1 MQPET
6 SINPQKRKNMDWN
19 YFLEHQT
26 QFFQAAYNVGK
37 FTLQKTKVDS
47 STMARTI
54 YNDYRRIST
63 LMKPVSPI
71 YDKEKL
77 SKLETR
83 IKNTELATRSLFGFC
98 FKNKEKEVCN
108 QLTFMIGHLV
118 LMQDAFRR

>member
-1 MQPET
+1 
-6 SINPQKRKNMDWN
+6 MDWN

-37 FTLQKTKVDS
+37 FTLQKTEVDS
-47 STMARTI
+47 SPMARTI

-83 IKNTELATRSLFGFC
+83 IKNTELETRSLFGFC
-98 FKNKEKEVCN
+98 FENKEKEICDL
-108 QLTFMIGHLV
+108 LTFMIAHLM
-118 LMQDAFRR
+118 LMHDALKR